1 MLIASSEM
9 PERIGLCD
17 RIVVLRQGRT
27 VAEFPGGADEREV
40 LAAGSQVGRSACGM
54 KPMNEA
60 APIRAPAPA
69 PAGAWR
75 GIDLFA
81 IAVRFQSVIGLVVV
95 AIGEIIF
102 SPRRHRLI
110 LFLAPDNMANI
121 VRAVS
126 ETGIIAVGMT
136 FVIITAGIDLSVG
149 ALLSLS
155 SVLTATI
162 MTTEGWGLIAT
173 VLIVVACGAAFG
185 AMQGVISTR
194 FRLEPFIVT
203 LAGLQVARGLAL
215 VISNNQYIN
224 ISYGNGP
231 GLAPPVFAILG
242 DRLFN
247 NIVPVATLV
256 FVVVA
261 TIATSV
267 LNFTRFGRYVF
278 AVGGNE
284 RAARLSGVPVTLVKI
299 SVYAITG
306 LVSAIAGIVHAGQF
320 NFGSANDGT
329 GYKLV
334 AIAAV
339 VIGGTSLFGGSGS
352 MVGTVAGAVMLGAL
366 ANVLQ
371 LNNINAALQLLA
383 TGAIIVA
390 RRGASISRPS
400 PRGIGPLNEG
410 DATQWS
416 RPVSGDSR
424 QLGRRRPTQPRE
436 RLHGSIILE
445 DSRGARARRGR
456 GGAAGGR
463 GLCRAPRQGMR
474 QGRQVR
480 HRLLAG
486 QQRGALSGA
495 RQRGS

>member
-1 MLIASSEM
+1 MNDAVTLLKST
-9 PERIGLCD
+9 PG
-17 RIVVLRQGRT
+17 QP
-27 VAEFPGGADEREV
+27 VATRRLDF
-40 LAAGSQVGRSACGM
+40 
-54 KPMNEA
+54 
-60 APIRAPAPA
+60 
-69 PAGAWR
+69 
-75 GIDLFA
+75 FA
-81 IAVRFQSVIGLVVV
+81 VAVRFQSVIGLILV
-95 AIGEIIF
+95 AIGGVIF
-102 SPRRHRLI
+102 SPRRHGFI
-110 LFLAPDNMANI
+110 LFLAPDNIANI
-121 VRAVS
+121 VRAIS

-162 MTTEGWGLIAT
+162 MTTWGWGLVPTLLFVMI
-173 VLIVVACGAAFG
+173 CGALFG
-185 AMQGVISTR
+185 SAQGVISTR

-224 ISYGNGP
+224 ISYGDGP
-231 GLAPPVFAILG
+231 GLAPPSFSVLG
-242 DRLFN
+242 DRLFEN
-247 NIVPVATLV
+247 TVPVATLV
-256 FVVVA
+256 FLVVA
-261 TIATSV
+261 IVATFV

-329 GYKLV
+329 GYELT

-352 MVGTVAGAVMLGAL
+352 MIGTIAGAVMLGAL

-383 TGAIIVA
+383 TGAIIVVA
-390 RRGASISRPS
+390 AVLQSLVRRR
-400 PRGIGPLNEG
+400 EG
-410 DATQWS
+410 
-416 RPVSGDSR
+416 
-424 QLGRRRPTQPRE
+424 LGR
-436 RLHGSIILE
+436 
-445 DSRGARARRGR
+445 
-456 GGAAGGR
+456 
-463 GLCRAPRQGMR
+463 
-474 QGRQVR
+474 
-480 HRLLAG
+480 
-486 QQRGALSGA
+486 
-495 RQRGS
+495 